1 MRKCNKGLVFLLI
14 IAFVIS
20 GYVSAS
26 VSFNPQ
32 EEVTRAQFVE
42 MLVQAM
48 EYKRIDSVSFIDIKP
63 YPASK
68 PHWASVY
75 IETALRNGVIIKA
88 EEGDRFYPDVPIT
101 REDMVMMMCRALKLE
116 PSEGPNPYFDLEEP
130 NGYFTKAYE
139 EYLVRGIPMNGKIIF
154 NPTGVTTRAQAE
166 VIISRLAE
174 YRKDPGAFADKMA
187 REERIANGTATK
199 EDLEI
204 MRQSEIEKAK
214 ADPNYIIEPDI
225 RIINTR
231 KDFDVMGDRADRSFN
246 LNAGFIALGN
256 YEDYDN
262 YAPDTQYK
270 VVCTDKDKELIN
282 TGTLLTQP
290 FISYDHVYE
299 VRRDKWRAFGD
310 GISKDEDFDTYIL
323 FSIQRNEEKS
333 VNGKFVRVYDYIK
346 KDEILNFKLY
356 LKRGNNSKEYDIQFK
371 VN

>member
-1 MRKCNKGLVFLLI
+1 
-14 IAFVIS
+14 
-20 GYVSAS
+20 
-26 VSFNPQ
+26 
-32 EEVTRAQFVE
+32 
-42 MLVQAM
+42 
-48 EYKRIDSVSFIDIKP
+48 
-63 YPASK
+63 
-68 PHWASVY
+68 
-75 IETALRNGVIIKA
+75 
-88 EEGDRFYPDVPIT
+88 
-101 REDMVMMMCRALKLE
+101 
-116 PSEGPNPYFDLEEP
+116 
-130 NGYFTKAYE
+130 
-139 EYLVRGIPMNGKIIF
+139 
-154 NPTGVTTRAQAE
+154 
-166 VIISRLAE
+166 
-174 YRKDPGAFADKMA
+174 
-187 REERIANGTATK
+187 
-199 EDLEI
+199 

-356 LKRGNNSKEYDIQFK
+356 LKRGNNSREYDINSK
-371 VN
+371 